1 MNPGDEGGWL
11 PSIALLLFRRSKKQQ
26 PNKSAAIASN
36 ASGTPT
42 PIPIFSRLVR
52 PESVDSGATGSA
64 VAVEV
69 EVADELSELEA
80 EDIDVERLLADEG
93 TVDIKVEEPEED
105 AELNVSVDELLDAVG
120 VDVEIVSD
128 PDDIDDCNTLVSVGN
143 PVTDAVTPVG
153 NVPLAGGAAVAG
165 PNSCMK

>member
-11 PSIALLLFRRSKKQQ
+11 PSIALLLFRRSRKQQ

-42 PIPIFSRLVR
+42 PIPIFSRLVN
-52 PESVDSGATGSA
+52 PESLDSGATGSA

-69 EVADELSELEA
+69 ADELSELEA
-80 EDIDVERLLADEG
+80 DDIDVERLLADE
-93 TVDIKVEEPEED
+93 TAVNIKVEEPEKD
-105 AELNVSVDELLDAVG
+105 AKLDVSVDELLDAVG
-120 VDVEIVSD
+120 VDAETCSD
-128 PDDIDDCNTLVSVGN
+128 PDDIEDCNTLVSVDD

>member
-11 PSIALLLFRRSKKQQ
+11 PSIALFLFRRSRKQQ
-26 PNKSAAIASN
+26 PNKSAAMASN

-42 PIPIFSRLVR
+42 PIPIFLRLVR
-52 PESVDSGATGSA
+52 PESLDSGAMGSA

-69 EVADELSELEA
+69 ADELEEPGV
-80 EDIDVERLLADEG
+80 EDIDVERLLADG
-93 TVDIKVEEPEED
+93 TTVDTKVEESEED
-105 AELNVSVDELLDAVG
+105 TKLDVSVDELLDAVG
-120 VDVEIVSD
+120 VDAEIVSD
-128 PDDIDDCNTLVSVGN
+128 LDDIDDCNTLVSVGN
-143 PVTDAVTPVG
+143 PVTDGVTPVG